1 MKIPTPL
8 LRGAF
13 AAVAVAS
20 LALPSVA
27 VAQQEISDEEV
38 AAIIESA
45 RAELRASREQ
55 LLAANLS
62 LTQAEADKFWPLYR
76 EYNNEKALVGDERLK
91 IIKDYATAYPSVDD
105 ATATALI
112 DRSVKNSK
120 AANKLK
126 QQYVDRFR
134 KVLPP
139 VKLMRFLQ
147 IESRVDTQVDVVL
160 QRSIPIVEQAAK

>member
-1 MKIPTPL
+1 MRIPTPF

-13 AAVAVAS
+13 AALAVAT
-20 LALPSVA
+20 LALPSA
-27 VAQQEISDEEV
+27 ALAQQDVSDEEV

-76 EYNNEKALVGDERLK
+76 EYNNEKSLIGDERLK
-91 IIKDYATAYPSVDD
+91 IVKDYATAYPAVDD
-105 ATATALI
+105 ATAAGLV

-120 AANKLK
+120 AGNRLK
-126 QQYVDRFR
+126 EQYVAKFR

-147 IESRVDTQVDVVL
+147 IESRIDTLVDITL
-160 QRSIPIVEQAAK
+160 QRSIPIVDQPGS